1 MKNNFL
7 LNNEKKQDINI
18 EDYNNFIQTNF
29 NMKFDIGVILSS
41 LVFFIIILFSF
52 FNNLT
57 KFNKYL
63 LKISSIALLCLA
75 FSKIYN
81 YTLLLKKNEKL
92 YDAFA
97 NTNVF
102 IYYIFMG
109 SILILILLMLWFT
122 FF

>member
-1 MKNNFL
+1 
-7 LNNEKKQDINI
+7 
-18 EDYNNFIQTNF
+18 
-29 NMKFDIGVILSS
+29 MKFDIGVILSS

-109 SILILILLMLWFT
+109 SIVILILLMLWFT

>member
-109 SILILILLMLWFT
+109 SIVILILLMLWFT